1 MVKQEIARGAGGRVV
16 LVDSI
21 TQVTPAEAGAIV
33 VSGSHGGR
41 SSAAFALPVA
51 LAAVFFND
59 AGVGKDDAGMVALQ
73 LLEAGGIAAG
83 TVAHTS
89 ARIGDAQD
97 AWDNGIV
104 SHVNASARA
113 LGLEPALRLSVALT
127 DLVHRRRVT
136 PRAAEASRVTGTIAP
151 ASRPYYQAD
160 LAWVHHHGYSQHARS
175 VAPGIVAL
183 LFEHGLSTG
192 ARVLDVGC
200 GSGLLARELVAA
212 GFDVEGVD
220 ASPAMIALARDYVP
234 QARFEVLSLPTGIVP
249 GTKGGLS
256 LADAVVSTGHVLN
269 YLDTRDAIA
278 QALVEIA
285 QALRPG
291 GALALDLVTDAFAE
305 RPDVAEVHARVED
318 EWAIVT
324 RFSRPA
330 LERLDRDI
338 TAFVRDGERWRRV
351 DEHHRNVTFDAEE
364 ALRILSASGIE
375 ALRRESFGTE
385 TLPAGMV
392 VLAGGRPPED

>member
-16 LVDSI
+16 IVDSI
-21 TQVTPAEAGAIV
+21 TQVTAEEAGAIV

-41 SSAAFALPVA
+41 SSASFALQVPF
-51 LAAVFFND
+51 AAVFFND
-59 AGVGKDDAGMVALQ
+59 AGVGKDDAGIVALQ
-73 LLEAGGIAAG
+73 LLEARGIPAG

-104 SHVNASARA
+104 SHVNAKARA
-113 LGLEPALRLSVALT
+113 LGLVPALRLSAALT
-127 DLVHRRRVT
+127 DLVHKRHIT
-136 PRAAEASRVTGTIAP
+136 PRAGAAHARPTIAP
-151 ASRPYYQAD
+151 ATRPYYHVD

-175 VAPGIVAL
+175 VAPGIVTL
-183 LFEHGLSTG
+183 LFEHGLAPG

-234 QARFEVLSLPTGIVP
+234 EARFEVLSLPTGVAA
-249 GTKGGLS
+249 GTRGGLP

-291 GALALDLVTDAFAE
+291 GALALDLVTEAFAE
-305 RPDVAEVHARVED
+305 QRDAGEVHARVED
-318 EWAIVT
+318 DWAMVT

-330 LERLDRDI
+330 SERLDRDI
-338 TAFVRDGERWRRV
+338 TAFVRDGEGWRRI

-375 ALRRESFGTE
+375 AQRRESFGTE
-385 TLPAGMV
+385 ILPAGMV
-392 VLAGGRPPED
+392 VLAGGRPPD